1 MTLVMKYRGRTF
13 SQEELVRIQEVV
25 TSNWNSSRGLL
36 SRKICE
42 ELNWRR
48 PDGGLK
54 DMACRC
60 AFLKMEK
67 DGILQLRPVDKI
79 YPFQIKKPSARTDL
93 GEPGLDICSHIN
105 ELQNL
110 RIEICKKVKEKKL
123 WSELVDRYHYLGYT
137 PLGGAQLRYFIKAD
151 DRILG
156 CVGWS
161 CAAWKTAPRDNFIS
175 WDPGQRERNLHFIVN
190 NSRYLILPWVKVRCL
205 ASKVLAMSARQL
217 PMDWLHVYKYKPVLL
232 ETFVEKERFL
242 GTCYKAANWL
252 HIGETTGRGR
262 YDRYNNKIVAVK
274 TIWLYPLTESFR
286 ETLCR

>member
-13 SQEELVRIQEVV
+13 TQDEINRIQEIA
-25 TSNWNSSRGLL
+25 TSNWSL
-36 SRKICE
+36 SRTWLSVKVCE
-42 ELNWRR
+42 ELNWRK

-54 DMACRC
+54 EMACRC
-60 AFLKMEK
+60 AFLKMIK

-79 YPFQIKKPSARTDL
+79 YAFHTRKSPTHTDYGDL
-93 GEPGLDICSHIN
+93 GSEICSHIN

-110 RIEICKKVKEKKL
+110 RIEVCKNIKEKKL

-137 PLGGAQLRYFIKAD
+137 PLGGAQLRYFIKSD
-151 DRILG
+151 ERILG
-156 CVGWS
+156 CIGWS
-161 CAAWKTAPRDNFIS
+161 CAAWKTAPRDNFIG

-205 ASKVLAMSARQL
+205 ASKILAMSAKQL
-217 PMDWLHVYKYKPVLL
+217 PSDWLRVYKYKPVLL
-232 ETFVEKERFL
+232 ETFVEKQRFF

-252 HIGETTGRGR
+252 QMGETTGRGR
-262 YDRYNNKIVAVK
+262 YDRYNNKVVPVK
-274 TIWLYPLTESFR
+274 TIWLYPLAVSFR